1 MNKAYVYKSSD
12 ARSSTK
18 ELVSI
23 RTHVADGV
31 DTPEGIKFR
40 LPYNTSHL
48 VMRAS
53 RSPASL
59 FMIILYLINSMS

>member
-1 MNKAYVYKSSD
+1 MNKAYVYKTSD
-12 ARSSTK
+12 ARSKTK

-40 LPYNTSHL
+40 LP
-48 VMRAS
+48 
-53 RSPASL
+53 
-59 FMIILYLINSMS
+59 